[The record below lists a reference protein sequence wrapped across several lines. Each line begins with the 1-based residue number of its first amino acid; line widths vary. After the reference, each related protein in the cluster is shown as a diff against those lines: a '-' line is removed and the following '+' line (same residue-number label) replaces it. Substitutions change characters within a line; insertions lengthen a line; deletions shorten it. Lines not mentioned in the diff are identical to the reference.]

1 MSDDD
6 LIRRGDAMSLYAPN
20 NIFSAAQRKRIAAL
34 PAVTAPQGVDAG
46 DDMLA
51 IMLAMIDSAMGC
63 SDEEPVVFK
72 VTPSEL
78 ASWADAVQKYEE
90 VRFPL
95 SNGEPK

>member
-1 MSDDD
+1 MTDDD
-6 LIRRGDAMSLYAPN
+6 LIRRGDAL
-20 NIFSAAQRKRIAAL
+20 AAVQEWTYCCNAEDAIAAL
-34 PAVTAPQGVDAG
+34 PSVTAPQGVDAG